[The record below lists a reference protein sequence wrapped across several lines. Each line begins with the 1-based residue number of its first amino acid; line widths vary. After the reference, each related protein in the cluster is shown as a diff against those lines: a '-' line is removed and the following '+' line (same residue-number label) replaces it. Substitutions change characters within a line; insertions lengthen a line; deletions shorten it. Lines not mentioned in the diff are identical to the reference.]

1 MKKKLLIPILS
12 MILLAVAVLGYPAF
26 KKSDIPQNEKQSI
39 TASESQK
46 EVTSEESFISY
57 SSGFEITNLRE
68 SYVYTGEPID
78 LAVDIINNGAGF
90 DETFLLYVNGRQNS
104 YKTDINDEK
113 KQYHTIPVPDNQTVS
128 LHIFFEPE
136 NCNKGDKVPVTLI
149 RMMNMDYMLP
159 DTSYL
164 SFFPNHEISS
174 INPFYVKIEH
184 ECKSADDQGCAS
196 VNSWQTEKLSDDF
209 EEEYIVFENGRPT
222 NESYLDDVTHFELYQ
237 NDRYDGFFECG
248 GKELNL
254 TLDAYGKSGAYRVG
268 IYIDHI
274 LQPAFDGKYYC
285 DVLVDREMMSSQTV
299 SIDVSYLKGLH
310 CIYAIAIPIEEGIF
324 LPIKTSTKLLN
335 CEEISKQPTKP
346 TEDNDID
353 KGKADELPND
363 NGFSVTDMIYFSGD
377 KLLVKT
383 GDEWQLYDMQ
393 SKSCSEHSIDL
404 HSGETVVPLK
414 SGLAYI
420 PFGSR
425 EIMLYDDTLNP
436 TGKITLPEHD
446 ELTATV
452 SYDGER
458 IAYSYPDES
467 GKTYLYTNSI
477 KLDDEKLI
485 ASFEIS
491 DKLDTVQ
498 GIRRLC
504 SYKDGIISFS
514 GSVLTSVTPQDY
526 SECMVVIEEKDAD
539 ISHQTIEKGSYIS
552 QSITSQQNFFVVLED
567 FKMGEPSSGIIT
579 YSPFDKLDV
588 KKLSCEVS
596 EESHYAVISE
606 GGKYLATYVEESGT
620 IRVYDLS
627 NDSLIKKAAV
637 TPDLSAF
644 AIDESGRQIIYINNS
659 KLCTLDF

>member
-1 MKKKLLIPILS
+1 MKKKLLIPILL

-46 EVTSEESFISY
+46 EGTSEESFTSY
-57 SSGFEITNLRE
+57 SSGFEITDLKE

-78 LAVDIINNGAGF
+78 LAVDVINNGAGF

-104 YKTDINDEK
+104 YRTDTDDEK
-113 KQYHTIPVPDNQTVS
+113 KLYHTIYVPENQTVS

-136 NCNKGDKVPVTLI
+136 NCNKGDKAPVTLI

-164 SFFPNHEISS
+164 SFFPNHEIGS
-174 INPFYVKIEH
+174 IDPFYVKIEH
-184 ECKSADDQGCAS
+184 ECKNTDIQGCAAADS
-196 VNSWQTEKLSDDF
+196 LLTEKLSDDF
-209 EEEYIVFENGRPT
+209 EEEYIVFENGKPT
-222 NESYLDDVTHFELYQ
+222 DESYLDDVTYFELYQ
-237 NDRYDGFFECG
+237 NDRYDSYFEYEG
-248 GKELNL
+248 NEIKLNL
-254 TLDAYGKSGAYRVG
+254 NAFGKSGAYRVG
-268 IYIDHI
+268 IYVDHV
-274 LQPAFDGKYYC
+274 LQPAFGGNYYC
-285 DVLVDREMMSSQTV
+285 DVLADRKMVSSKNV
-299 SIDVSYLKGLH
+299 SIDVSDMKDLH
-310 CIYAIAIPIEEGIF
+310 CVYAIAVPIEEGIF
-324 LPIKTSTKLLN
+324 LPIKTPTKLLSPQKTN
-335 CEEISKQPTKP
+335 EPTKNNKSNNNI
-346 TEDNDID
+346 DNNIP
-353 KGKADELPND
+353 KD
-363 NGFSVTDMIYFSGD
+363 NSSLSATDMIYLSSDRVLIKSGD
-377 KLLVKT
+377 K
-383 GDEWQLYDMQ
+383 WQLYSIQ
-393 SKSCSEHSIDL
+393 SKTCSENSIEL
-404 HSGETVVPLK
+404 QSGEMVSPLK
-414 SGLAYI
+414 NGLAYI

-425 EIMLYDDTLNP
+425 EVMLYDDTLSLTNR
-436 TGKITLPEHD
+436 IILPEHD
-446 ELTATV
+446 ELMAAV

-458 IAYSYPDES
+458 IAYCYPDES

-526 SECMVVIEEKDAD
+526 SECMVVIDEKDAE

-552 QSITSQQNFFVVLED
+552 QSIAFQPNFFVVLED
-567 FKMGEPSSGIIT
+567 YKMGEPSSGIIT

-606 GGKYLATYVEESGT
+606 GGCYS
-620 IRVYDLS
+620 R
-627 NDSLIKKAAV
+627 
-637 TPDLSAF
+637 PF
-644 AIDESGRQIIYINNS
+644 C
-659 KLCTLDF
+659 LCNR

>member
-1 MKKKLLIPILS
+1 MKKKILIFILVSLLIVI
-12 MILLAVAVLGYPAF
+12 AVTVCFLHG
-26 KKSDIPQNEKQSI
+26 KKSISQSEKQSI
-39 TASESQK
+39 T
-46 EVTSEESFISY
+46 TSEEQKETPPEETFTSY
-57 SSGFEITNLRE
+57 SSGFEITNLKE

-78 LAVDIINNGAGF
+78 LAVDVINNGAGF

-113 KQYHTIPVPDNQTVS
+113 KLYHTISVPENETIS

-136 NCNKGDKVPVTLI
+136 NCNKGEKVPVTLI

-196 VNSWQTEKLSDDF
+196 VNSWQTEKLSDEI
-209 EEEYIVFENGRPT
+209 EEEYIVFEDGRPT
-222 NESYLDDVTHFELYQ
+222 NESYLDDVAHFELYQ
-237 NDRYDGFFECG
+237 NDRYDSFFESG
-248 GKELNL
+248 SKELNL
-254 TLDAYGKSGAYRVG
+254 TLGAYGKSGAYRVG

-274 LQPAFDGKYYC
+274 LQPAFDGKHYC
-285 DVLVDREMMSSQTV
+285 DILVDREMMSSQTV

-324 LPIKTSTKLLN
+324 LPIKTSTKLLS
-335 CEEISKQPTKP
+335 CEGISNQPIKP
-346 TEDNDID
+346 TEDTNNGND
-353 KGKADELPND
+353 KANELPND
-363 NGFSVTDMIYFSGD
+363 NGLSVTDMIYLSGD

-393 SKSCSEHSIDL
+393 SKSCSEHSIEL

-425 EIMLYDDTLNP
+425 AIMLYDDTLSP
-436 TGKITLPEHD
+436 MGKIALPEHD
-446 ELTATV
+446 ELKATV
-452 SYDGER
+452 SYDGKR

-504 SYKDGIISFS
+504 SYKDGTISFS

-526 SECMVVIEEKDAD
+526 SECMVVIDEKDAD

-552 QSITSQQNFFVVLED
+552 QSITFQPNFFVVLED
-567 FKMGEPSSGIIT
+567 YKMGEPSSGIIT
-579 YSPFDKLDV
+579 YSPFDKHDV

-606 GGKYLATYVEESGT
+606 GGKYLVTYVEESGT

-627 NDSLIKKAAV
+627 NDLLIKKAAV

-644 AIDESGRQIIYINNS
+644 AIDESGRQILYINNS

>member
-12 MILLAVAVLGYPAF
+12 MILLTVTVLGYPAF
-26 KKSDIPQNEKQSI
+26 KKSDIPQNGKQSI

-46 EVTSEESFISY
+46 EVTSEESFTSY
-57 SSGFEITNLRE
+57 SSGFEITNLKE

-78 LAVDIINNGAGF
+78 LAVDVINNGAGF

-104 YKTDINDEK
+104 YKTDTDDEK
-113 KQYHTIPVPDNQTVS
+113 KLYHTIYVPENQTVS

-136 NCNKGDKVPVTLI
+136 NCNKGDKAPITLI

-164 SFFPNHEISS
+164 SFFPNHEIGS
-174 INPFYVKIEH
+174 INPFYVEIEH
-184 ECKSADDQGCAS
+184 ECENTDIYSCAAADS
-196 VNSWQTEKLSDDF
+196 LLTEKLSDEL
-209 EEEYIVFENGRPT
+209 EEEYIVFENGKPT
-222 NESYLDDVTHFELYQ
+222 DESYLDDVTYFELYQ
-237 NDRYDGFFECG
+237 NDRYDSYFEYEG
-248 GKELNL
+248 NEIKLILN
-254 TLDAYGKSGAYRVG
+254 AFGKSGAYRVG
-268 IYIDHI
+268 IYVDHV
-274 LQPAFDGKYYC
+274 LQPAFGGNYYC
-285 DVLVDREMMSSQTV
+285 DVLVDRKMMSSKNV
-299 SIDVSYLKGLH
+299 SIDVSKMKALH
-310 CIYAIAIPIEEGIF
+310 CVYAIAVPIEEGIF
-324 LPIKTSTKLLN
+324 LPIKTPTKLLSPQKTN
-335 CEEISKQPTKP
+335 EPAKSNESNNNK
-346 TEDNDID
+346 DNTIP
-353 KGKADELPND
+353 KTNSSLSA
-363 NGFSVTDMIYFSGD
+363 TDMIYLSSDRVLIKAGD
-377 KLLVKT
+377 K
-383 GDEWQLYDMQ
+383 WQLYNIQ
-393 SKSCSEHSIDL
+393 SKTCSENSIDL
-404 HSGETVVPLK
+404 QSGEMVSLLK
-414 SGLAYI
+414 NGLAYI

-425 EIMLYDDTLNP
+425 EIMLYDDTLILTNR
-436 TGKITLPEHD
+436 IILPEHD
-446 ELTATV
+446 ELMAAV

-458 IAYSYPDES
+458 IAYCYPDES

-477 KLDDEKLI
+477 NFNDERLI
-485 ASFEIS
+485 ASLEMS

-526 SECMVVIEEKDAD
+526 SECMVVIDEKDAD

-552 QSITSQQNFFVVLED
+552 QSITFQPNFFVVLED
-567 FKMGEPSSGIIT
+567 YKMGEPSSGIIT
-579 YSPFDKLDV
+579 YSPFDKLDI
-588 KKLSCEVS
+588 KTLNCEES

-606 GGKYLATYVEESGT
+606 GGKYLVTYVEESGT

-644 AIDESGRQIIYINNS
+644 AIDESGRQILYINNS

>member
-1 MKKKLLIPILS
+1 MKKKLLIPILL
-12 MILLAVAVLGYPAF
+12 MILLAVAVLGYLAS
-26 KKSDIPQNEKQSI
+26 KKSDIPQNGKQSI

-57 SSGFEITNLRE
+57 SSGFEITNLKE

-90 DETFLLYVNGRQNS
+90 DETFLLYVNGRQNN
-104 YKTDINDEK
+104 YKTDFNDEK
-113 KQYHTIPVPDNQTVS
+113 KLYHTISVPENKTVS

-136 NCNKGDKVPVTLI
+136 NCNKGEEVPVSLI

-164 SFFPNHEISS
+164 SFFPNHEIGA
-174 INPFYVKIEH
+174 INPFYVKIES
-184 ECKSADDQGCAS
+184 ECKTTDNQSCVSA
-196 VNSWQTEKLSDDF
+196 NSWQTEKLADEV
-209 EEEYIVFENGRPT
+209 EEEYTVFENGNPT
-222 NESYLDDVTHFELYQ
+222 DESYLDDVTHFELYH
-237 NDRYDGFFECG
+237 NDRYDSLFECG
-248 GKELNL
+248 SKELNL

-299 SIDVSYLKGLH
+299 SVDVSDMKGLH
-310 CIYAIAIPIEEGIF
+310 CIYAIAVPIEEGLF
-324 LPIKTSTKLLN
+324 LPIKTPTKLLSPQKTN
-335 CEEISKQPTKP
+335 EPTKSN
-346 TEDNDID
+346 ESNNNIDNNMP
-353 KGKADELPND
+353 KD
-363 NGFSVTDMIYFSGD
+363 NSSLSATDMIYLSSDRVLIKVGD
-377 KLLVKT
+377 K
-383 GDEWQLYDMQ
+383 WQLYNIQ
-393 SKSCSEHSIDL
+393 SKTCSENSIDL
-404 HSGETVVPLK
+404 QSGEMVLPLK
-414 SGLAYI
+414 NGLAYI
-420 PFGSR
+420 PFGSK
-425 EIMLYDDTLNP
+425 EIMLYDDTLSLTNR
-436 TGKITLPEHD
+436 IILPEHD
-446 ELTATV
+446 ELMAAV

-458 IAYSYPDES
+458 IAYCYTDES

-485 ASFEIS
+485 TSFEIS
-491 DKLDTVQ
+491 NKLDTVQ

-526 SECMVVIEEKDAD
+526 SECMVVIDEKDAE
-539 ISHQTIEKGSYIS
+539 ILHQTIEKGSYIS
-552 QSITSQQNFFVVLED
+552 QSITFQPNFFVVLED
-567 FKMGEPSSGIIT
+567 YKMGEPSSGIIT

-606 GGKYLATYVEESGT
+606 GGKFLVTYVEESGT